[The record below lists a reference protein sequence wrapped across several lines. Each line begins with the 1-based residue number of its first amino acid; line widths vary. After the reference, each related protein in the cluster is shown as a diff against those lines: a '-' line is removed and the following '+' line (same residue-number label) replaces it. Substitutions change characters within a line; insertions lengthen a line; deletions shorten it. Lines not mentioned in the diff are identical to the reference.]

1 MPLPDNYLDYINFNS
16 MENNL
21 YDYQNQP
28 VEIDAQYHAIIALMD
43 YEEVYNPKV
52 EEDSS
57 SEIPSN

>member
-1 MPLPDNYLDYINFNS
+1 MD
-16 MENNL
+16 NNL

-43 YEEVYNPKV
+43 YEEVFNPKT